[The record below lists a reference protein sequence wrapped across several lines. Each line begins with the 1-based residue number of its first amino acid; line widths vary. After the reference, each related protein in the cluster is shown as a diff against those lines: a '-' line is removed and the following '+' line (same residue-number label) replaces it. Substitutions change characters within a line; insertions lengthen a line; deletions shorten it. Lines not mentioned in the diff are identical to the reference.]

1 MRNKNTRRFIRLR
14 RSTVRLR
21 MPFFFNALMNNT
33 IEDLELYGL
42 SNSDISVDLGKRFKN
57 YRIALNLTQKEVSEQ
72 SGVSV
77 MTLVRFESGEF
88 GSIGLNKFIAL
99 MRALQ
104 LLENIADVIPDMPES
119 LYDKRSIRNQRQRAS
134 KRKK

>member
-1 MRNKNTRRFIRLR
+1 
-14 RSTVRLR
+14 
-21 MPFFFNALMNNT
+21 MNNT

-104 LLENIADVIPDMPES
+104 LLENIANVIPDMPES

>member
-1 MRNKNTRRFIRLR
+1 M
-14 RSTVRLR
+14 S
-21 MPFFFNALMNNT
+21 NT
-33 IEDLELYGL
+33 IENLELYGL
-42 SNSDISVDLGKRFKN
+42 SNSDISVDLGRRFKN
-57 YRIALNLTQKEVSEQ
+57 YRIALNLTQKEISEQ

-88 GSIGLNKFIAL
+88 GSISLNKFIAL

-119 LYDKRSIRNQRQRAS
+119 LYDKQQKRNQRQRAS
-134 KRKK
+134 RKRV

>member
-1 MRNKNTRRFIRLR
+1 MGAKVGKNF
-14 RSTVRLR
+14 VRLEIR
-21 MPFFFNALMNNT
+21 IFLYICAMNNT

-134 KRKK
+134 KRK

>member
-1 MRNKNTRRFIRLR
+1 M
-14 RSTVRLR
+14 S
-21 MPFFFNALMNNT
+21 NT
-33 IEDLELYGL
+33 IENLELYGL
-42 SNSDISVDLGKRFKN
+42 SNSDISVDLGRRFKN
-57 YRIALNLTQKEVSEQ
+57 YRIALNLTQKEISKQ

-88 GSIGLNKFIAL
+88 GSISLNKFIAL

-119 LYDKRSIRNQRQRAS
+119 LYDKQQKRNQRQRAS
-134 KRKK
+134 RKRV